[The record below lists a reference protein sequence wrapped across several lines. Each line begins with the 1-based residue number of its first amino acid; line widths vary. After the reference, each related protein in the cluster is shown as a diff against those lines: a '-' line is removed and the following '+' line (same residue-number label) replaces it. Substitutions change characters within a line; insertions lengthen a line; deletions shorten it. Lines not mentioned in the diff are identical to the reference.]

1 MQVARM
7 PSAVVLGGTRPDR
20 GGCPPEFRRRLVLQS
35 WSHSDGPALP
45 RVPAGFSPAFW
56 RMARPIIT
64 VHGDHSNDEETRL
77 GALSDDVRFDVLQG
91 SWLHDALSLDRY
103 PNNPLAPQYT
113 AVPAAIPALA
123 LGVLR
128 FGPDTGFVWFGQDSM
143 PSAQRLNKIAVGV
156 DASDIKFWDGER
168 DQPYRSAFALRE
180 ALAGFVAQHFDL
192 ADPDSPFLITGEI
205 PI

>member
-1 MQVARM
+1 MCLPGSLLLSGAWRGQSLR
-7 PSAVVLGGTRPDR
+7 STGT
-20 GGCPPEFRRRLVLQS
+20 
-35 WSHSDGPALP
+35 H
-45 RVPAGFSPAFW
+45 
-56 RMARPIIT
+56 
-64 VHGDHSNDEETRL
+64 HSNDEETRL

-91 SWLHDALSLDRY
+91 SWLHDALSLDHY

-168 DQPYRSAFALRE
+168 DQPYRSAFSLRA

-192 ADPDSPFLITGEI
+192 ADPDSPARS
-205 PI
+205 